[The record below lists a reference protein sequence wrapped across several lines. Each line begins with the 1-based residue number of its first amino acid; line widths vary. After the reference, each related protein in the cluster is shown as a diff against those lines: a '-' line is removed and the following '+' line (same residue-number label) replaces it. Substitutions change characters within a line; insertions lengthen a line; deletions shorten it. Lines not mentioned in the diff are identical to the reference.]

1 VKLTHIPTAVCAT
14 VLAHAR
20 RMRNVK
26 GDQQPDQWW
35 DARYRAAVDLSEDLR
50 VMHGIHAPEW
60 ARDLIF
66 AVAT

>member
-1 VKLTHIPTAVCAT
+1 MKLTHIPTGVCAT

-20 RMRNVK
+20 RMRNVR

-35 DARYRAAVDLSEDLR
+35 DARHRAAVDLAVDLQ
-50 VMHGIHAPEW
+50 VMHGIHADKW

-66 AVAT
+66 QVAT